1 MSLQSNLI
9 VEIKTRLSQKT
20 QNLVIWQAKLSN
32 RRH

>member
-1 MSLQSNLI
+1 MSPQSNLI

-20 QNLVIWQAKLSN
+20 QNLVIWQLKVNS